1 MIGINEREAAGS
13 TIYNTLLYF
22 DANGNLLGKHR
33 KLMPT
38 GSERT
43 VWGMGD
49 GSMLETYPTPSGASV
64 D

>member
-1 MIGINEREAAGS
+1 MIGVDERELHGS
-13 TIYNTLLYF
+13 TIYNATLYF
-22 DANGNLLGKHR
+22 GSDGTLLGKHR

-49 GSMLETYPTPSGASV
+49 GSTCRSLTPPTGGCRA
-64 D
+64 